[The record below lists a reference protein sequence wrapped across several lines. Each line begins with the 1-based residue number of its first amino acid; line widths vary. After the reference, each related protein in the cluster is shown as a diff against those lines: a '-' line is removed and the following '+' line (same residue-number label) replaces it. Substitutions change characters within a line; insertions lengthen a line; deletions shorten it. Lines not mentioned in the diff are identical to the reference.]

1 MSTWSVDRAV
11 VEALSSVSTT
21 SSEAVGSSSVTSSPS
36 PSVSVSSVTSSSS
49 TSSVSSGVSS
59 TTSCVLEATS
69 SVDSY
74 SEEIIQI
81 ATNRLIKGKTSI
93 IIAHR
98 LATIKNSD
106 KIIVLDNGRIVEEG
120 THNEL
125 LKTEKGFYKKLNEE
139 DSLGLIKD
147 L

>member
-1 MSTWSVDRAV
+1 MTLPKGYEFNIQERGQM
-11 VEALSSVSTT
+11 LSAGQRQLIAFLRVYLRN
-21 SSEAVGSSSVTSSPS
+21 PNI
-36 PSVSVSSVTSSSS
+36 
-49 TSSVSSGVSS
+49 
-59 TTSCVLEATS
+59 LILDEATS

-125 LKTEKGFYKKLNEE
+125 LKIEKGFYKKLNEE